1 MTILATSSVYVCYT
15 SITSVTDVYAG
26 LGGPVKGTFVRPGF
40 NRRQALGFGLR
51 AASRYARDQGFVFFA
66 VFRVFVATFFVAVAA
81 WLRDNAITRKDDW
94 TMKNIRSYAVA
105 ALAGMIVLVGV
116 SATGQVQ
123 RSPATLDDVLAEIKG
138 LRADLVQASSV
149 GVRVQAL
156 TARLTLQEQRIANMS
171 RQFISQQTSLD
182 EAAEKRRSA
191 DERLKSFE
199 TAVSSSALSQA
210 QEADLRSMIP
220 RQRDEAA
227 RLAADEQRLRSELIT
242 LSNQIATE
250 QGLWTTFSSR
260 LDELERSLPASR

>member
-1 MTILATSSVYVCYT
+1 
-15 SITSVTDVYAG
+15 
-26 LGGPVKGTFVRPGF
+26 
-40 NRRQALGFGLR
+40 
-51 AASRYARDQGFVFFA
+51 
-66 VFRVFVATFFVAVAA
+66 
-81 WLRDNAITRKDDW
+81 
-94 TMKNIRSYAVA
+94 MKNIHSHAVS

-116 SATGQVQ
+116 SATGQV

-138 LRADLVQASSV
+138 LRADLLQASSV

-171 RQFISQQTSLD
+171 RQFVAQQTSLD

-199 TAVSSSALSQA
+199 TAVSSSALPQA
-210 QEADLRSMIP
+210 QEAELRSMIP

-242 LSNQIATE
+242 LSNQIVTE